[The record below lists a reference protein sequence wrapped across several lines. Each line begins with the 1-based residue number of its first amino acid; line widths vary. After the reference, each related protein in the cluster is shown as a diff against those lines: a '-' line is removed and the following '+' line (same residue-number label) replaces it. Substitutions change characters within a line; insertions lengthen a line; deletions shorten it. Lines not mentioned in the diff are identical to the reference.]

1 MPMASSGWCWGAALE
16 LYCVRAVCLS
26 APWCSVR
33 MGSSGVSWHTWQ
45 VCYKFVLM
53 GIYELFPWPRGPCM
67 PVCYEGREVT
77 LGKLVLWGGSE
88 EMGLKCLLAFR
99 VCCAHIAL

>member
-1 MPMASSGWCWGAALE
+1 
-16 LYCVRAVCLS
+16 
-26 APWCSVR
+26 
-33 MGSSGVSWHTWQ
+33 
-45 VCYKFVLM
+45 
-53 GIYELFPWPRGPCM
+53 M

-88 EMGLKCLLAFR
+88 EMGFKCLLAFR

>member
-1 MPMASSGWCWGAALE
+1 MLSVEGVFWGLMAYMA
-16 LYCVRAVCLS
+16 
-26 APWCSVR
+26 
-33 MGSSGVSWHTWQ
+33 M
-45 VCYKFVLM
+45 CYKFVLM
-53 GIYELFPWPRGPCM
+53 GISYELFPWPRRPCV

>member
-1 MPMASSGWCWGAALE
+1 
-16 LYCVRAVCLS
+16 
-26 APWCSVR
+26 

-45 VCYKFVLM
+45 VCYKFVLV
-53 GIYELFPWPRGPCM
+53 GVSYELFPWPRGPCV

-77 LGKLVLWGGSE
+77 LGKLVLWGESE
-88 EMGLKCLLAFR
+88 EKGLKCLLAFS